1 MCGRFVRSSPSSA
14 IAREFNVRRAY
25 FEPEESYNVA
35 PTQEVAIVY
44 SDGENV
50 LAPCRWGFI
59 PPWAK
64 DPGVGNRM
72 INARAESVADRP
84 VWKRAFRSGRCL
96 VVADG
101 FYEWR
106 REGRRGKPVYV
117 RLRSGR
123 PFGFA
128 GLMGDWVS
136 PENKRICTCAI
147 ITTRA
152 NDLLMPVHDR
162 MPVIIPKSLEGA
174 WLDPEL
180 MEREV
185 LFSLLKPYDS
195 DEMETCEVSP
205 AVNSPARDTPDNIR
219 PLPSVL

>member
-25 FEPEESYNVA
+25 FEPVESYNVA

-50 LAPCRWGFI
+50 FAPSRWGFI
-59 PPWAK
+59 PGWAK
-64 DPGVGNRM
+64 DPGVGSRM

-84 VWKRAFRSGRCL
+84 GWRRAFSGGRCL

-106 REGRRGKPVYV
+106 KDGRRSTPVYV

-128 GLMGDWVS
+128 GLMGNWVS
-136 PENKRICTCAI
+136 PENKQICTCTI

-162 MPVIIPKSLEGA
+162 MPVIIPKSGEGA
-174 WLDPEL
+174 WLDPEFRD
-180 MEREV
+180 REA
-185 LFSLLKPYDS
+185 LLSLLKPYDPI
-195 DEMETCEVSP
+195 EMEAYEVSP

-219 PLPSVL
+219 PVQAVL